1 MIFLNAGLLAAAMAA
16 GIPILIHLFSRPRR
30 REMDF
35 STLRFLKRLEQKR
48 LKRLSIT
55 QWILLALRILAVL
68 AVVLAFA
75 RPALK
80 NTASALAGDTR
91 TSAAIIIDNSIASQ
105 TVDSRGSLISQEK
118 MSAVSILEL
127 FQPGDEILLITG
139 AEPAGIIGSGPFPG
153 GGGKIRAEIFSIEE
167 SGGGFDFQGSLKI
180 AREFL
185 SNSSAPNRELYIFS
199 PFFIPQR
206 ELAHLDSLPER
217 VNLIPVLFGSGKLS
231 NLAIV
236 KTEIETQII
245 QPQAPVTLCV
255 TAANYSDENRMDIP
269 ISVFLGEERA
279 ADGNIDIAPHSESTI
294 RFKIIPESG
303 GVNGGYCRLEAEDA
317 LQADN
322 RRYFSFKAMDEA
334 KTALIG
340 DPQEIKL
347 VELALQPSAKNDLP
361 VKSVKISDPNEMSS
375 LTEFDAVFLLGIER
389 ISPYLT
395 GKLKE
400 VLNRGGGLLIAPSI
414 RTDIQSLNRVL
425 MDEIGAPGLGEV
437 VTSSE
442 GIRWDKV
449 DFDHPLFEGVFLENR
464 AVESPLFHKRCAVY
478 ENAGYSV
485 IEFNSAQSYLREIHS
500 EGGKI
505 LLFSSGFTSDWSDIS
520 RRGIFAPLIYRC
532 AVYLASGGKGSV
544 EEYTAGGIIEYI
556 TERAEG
562 RYSIVLPD
570 GSQSEILPAVS
581 TRALLLKYGDTG
593 HPGLYRLQINDNT
606 AQIFAV
612 NPSVESS
619 PLIQPEGLDEY
630 INSPDESVDLAAFIT
645 SSRMGVELWRWM
657 LAAAMLFL
665 ILETAI
671 ARMMR

>member
-1 MIFLNAGLLAAAMAA
+1 MAA

-303 GVNGGYCRLEAEDA
+303 GVNGGYRPRGAE
-317 LQADN
+317 N
-322 RRYFSFKAMDEA
+322 PF
-334 KTALIG
+334 
-340 DPQEIKL
+340 
-347 VELALQPSAKNDLP
+347 
-361 VKSVKISDPNEMSS
+361 
-375 LTEFDAVFLLGIER
+375 
-389 ISPYLT
+389 
-395 GKLKE
+395 
-400 VLNRGGGLLIAPSI
+400 
-414 RTDIQSLNRVL
+414 
-425 MDEIGAPGLGEV
+425 
-437 VTSSE
+437 
-442 GIRWDKV
+442 
-449 DFDHPLFEGVFLENR
+449 
-464 AVESPLFHKRCAVY
+464 
-478 ENAGYSV
+478 
-485 IEFNSAQSYLREIHS
+485 
-500 EGGKI
+500 
-505 LLFSSGFTSDWSDIS
+505 
-520 RRGIFAPLIYRC
+520 
-532 AVYLASGGKGSV
+532 
-544 EEYTAGGIIEYI
+544 TAGKPPGFFFQ
-556 TERAEG
+556 TLGG
-562 RYSIVLPD
+562 R
-570 GSQSEILPAVS
+570 EE
-581 TRALLLKYGDTG
+581 ALFGGPPK
-593 HPGLYRLQINDNT
+593 I
-606 AQIFAV
+606 
-612 NPSVESS
+612 
-619 PLIQPEGLDEY
+619 
-630 INSPDESVDLAAFIT
+630 
-645 SSRMGVELWRWM
+645 
-657 LAAAMLFL
+657 
-665 ILETAI
+665 
-671 ARMMR
+671 